1 MVYKIIGA
9 SFYTNDKCKVYI
21 INDPIEFLN
30 IDITVLKRA
39 MKMIQCKYIPVMLKL
54 F

>member
-1 MVYKIIGA
+1 MVYKIIDA
-9 SFYTNDKCKVYI
+9 SFHTNDKCKVYI

-39 MKMIQCKYIPVMLKL
+39 MKMI
-54 F
+54 